1 VPASTEIASTKP
13 KVLLLLN
20 ADEIAP
26 KSIPADAFVVYQ
38 GHHGDIGAQ
47 YADVILPGAA
57 YTEKSATYV
66 NLEGRTQ
73 NTRAAVPPPG
83 VAREDWKIIRALSEY
98 VGSPLPYDDTHAL
111 RERMYQIAPSLTRY
125 DIVEPASMGAVG
137 LKFVGDANKG
147 SKSTGEPLTNPIKD
161 FYLTDV
167 ISRKYISLYLLW
179 LT

>member
-1 VPASTEIASTKP
+1 MI
-13 KVLLLLN
+13 
-20 ADEIAP
+20 
-26 KSIPADAFVVYQ
+26 YQ

-98 VGSPLPYDDTHAL
+98 VGSPLPYDDIHGL
-111 RERMYQIAPSLTRY
+111 RERMYEIAPSLSRY
-125 DIVEPASMGAVG
+125 DIVEPASLGAVG
-137 LKFVGDANKG
+137 LKFIGDANKG
-147 SKSTGEPLTNPIKD
+147 SKSTGERLTKAIKD

-167 ISRKYISLYLLW
+167 ISRRYLFCIDI
-179 LT
+179 TNFKFSNNGKM